1 MKLSN
6 STWKYRGDNQYQNA
20 PIKYRGDNQYQNALT
35 VVGIEDSG
43 SELERLPDFVTI
55 HPLTLNREK
64 LKGKHFVDILKNAIF
79 RESIGSVI
87 CLKFN
92 VDKQVY
98 RLYLSFPECFNRMQM
113 HPVLKVCLQVAMV
126 MPALLLQK
134 RHRKSKAQEHS
145 VVLNRRLKQ

>member
-1 MKLSN
+1 MHGVQDVFVLRITESVPLISQGKKYIVKISN

-79 RESIGSVI
+79 
-87 CLKFN
+87 K
-92 VDKQVY
+92 
-98 RLYLSFPECFNRMQM
+98 
-113 HPVLKVCLQVAMV
+113 
-126 MPALLLQK
+126 
-134 RHRKSKAQEHS
+134 
-145 VVLNRRLKQ
+145 

>member
-1 MKLSN
+1 MIKAWRCNGNARCTGCVCAKNNRICTTYKPGKEIHCEISI

-79 RESIGSVI
+79 
-87 CLKFN
+87 K
-92 VDKQVY
+92 
-98 RLYLSFPECFNRMQM
+98 
-113 HPVLKVCLQVAMV
+113 
-126 MPALLLQK
+126 
-134 RHRKSKAQEHS
+134 
-145 VVLNRRLKQ
+145 